1 MFNNF
6 IPHFGP
12 KFDFRNVYS
21 YPSIIIFT
29 LSMFCWYL
37 VDLNFWK
44 QEEGGVDHEEDLAEQ
59 FKEGVKE
66 EYSDSNVDLRDD
78 GSTVDLPLM
87 MIFLAG
93 IMLFLLMLQFYRN
106 LALR

>member
-1 MFNNF
+1 
-6 IPHFGP
+6 
-12 KFDFRNVYS
+12 
-21 YPSIIIFT
+21 
-29 LSMFCWYL
+29 MFCWYL

-44 QEEGGVDHEEDLAEQ
+44 QEEGGVYHKEEDPAEQ
-59 FKEGVKE
+59 SKEGVE
-66 EYSDSNVDLRDD
+66 EEHSGSNVDLRDD